1 MASRRTIGA
10 AFIASAILG
19 VVAGCVDIPRG
30 FDSPEP
36 AARLDAAAKAAR
48 EGDLGSLAE
57 LIRMLESSDPA
68 SRLAAIRALERLTGE
83 TMGYD
88 HAGSVPER
96 AEAVERWWVWYGDT
110 GAGWL
115 AEAP

>member
-1 MASRRTIGA
+1 MASRRSIGA
-10 AFIASAILG
+10 ALTAGAILG
-19 VVAGCVDIPRG
+19 VVPGCVGIPRG

-36 AARLDAAAKAAR
+36 AARIDAAAKATR

-83 TMGYD
+83 TMGYN
-88 HAGSVPER
+88 HAGSLPER
-96 AEAVERWWVWYGDT
+96 AEAVERWWVWYGD
-110 GAGWL
+110 AGST